1 MQATLNTM
9 HNTESAAAPDT
20 VLELLH
26 ATKNY
31 GKVRAL
37 DAVSF
42 GISRGE
48 CVALLGPNGAGKTT
62 AVGLLLGLDRPDSG
76 QALMFGAEPYD
87 LRNRVRTGTMMQ
99 VTGMPD
105 TLTVREHLEGFASYY
120 PAPLEVSEI
129 LASTGLTGLEKRLY
143 GKLSGGQKQR
153 LHLAIA
159 LVGDPEILFLDEP
172 TTGLDVNTRKALW
185 QLVRQFR
192 DRNRTVI
199 LTTHYL
205 EEADALA
212 DRIVVLNH
220 GRVVAEGTPD
230 QIRASTAGKRIRA
243 VTDYALEEARELPGV
258 ARAMRDGDTL
268 ELHVTEAEPAARAL
282 LQRDAQLR
290 DLEVTTVGLDE
301 AFISLTGDAQQVA
314 L

>member
-1 MQATLNTM
+1 MQATLNTV
-9 HNTESAAAPDT
+9 HNMEHAATPGT
-20 VLELLH
+20 VLELRQ
-26 ATKNY
+26 ATKDY

-37 DAVSF
+37 DAVSI
-42 GISRGE
+42 GINRGE
-48 CVALLGPNGAGKTT
+48 CVALLGRNGAGKTT

-76 QALMFGAEPYD
+76 QALMFGADPFA
-87 LRNRVRTGTMMQ
+87 LQNRVRTGTMMQ

-105 TLTVREHLEGFASYY
+105 TLTVQEHLEGFASYY
-120 PAPLEVSEI
+120 PAPLGVAQI
-129 LASTGLTGLEKRLY
+129 LASTGLSGLEKRLY

-153 LHLAIA
+153 LHLAIS

-185 QLVRQFR
+185 QLVREFR
-192 DRNRTVI
+192 DRNRTVV

-243 VTDYALEEARELPGV
+243 VTGFRVEEARELPGV
-258 ARAMRDGDTL
+258 ARAVRDGDTL
-268 ELHVTEAEPAARAL
+268 ELHVTEAETATRAL

-290 DLEVTTVGLDE
+290 DLEVTTIGLDE
-301 AFISLTGDAQQVA
+301 AFISLTGDAREVPS
-314 L
+314 